1 MFIKDN
7 SVKLDN
13 LHLKMRKVL
22 LTVEKIWLTY
32 GEEAVITA
40 GTEAVDE
47 DGSFIHSLGS
57 LHPFGRALDFRTR
70 YFDRATQVSVSNDLR
85 YALGSEY
92 DIILHKSHI
101 HIEYDIGN

>member
-13 LHLKMRKVL
+13 LHIKMRKVL
-22 LTVEKIWLTY
+22 STVEDIWDKY

-40 GTEAVDE
+40 GTEAVDA
-47 DGSFIHSLGS
+47 DGKFIHSLGS

-70 YFDRATQVSVSNDLR
+70 YFVREMQREVANDLR
-85 YALGSEY
+85 YSLGNDY
-92 DIILHKSHI
+92 DVVLHKSHI
-101 HIEYDIGN
+101 HIEFDPK